1 VSLFGVFGISGSG
14 MDTYQTWL
22 NAIAG
27 NVANANDTGPTSQPA
42 YQQRS
47 LIVSEDG
54 TGQVGDGVKVTGVAL
69 GSAQGEL
76 SYDPQNPL
84 ADANGMVRTP
94 TVDLPGQMVQMV
106 MAERGYQANVS
117 VITQARQAYESAL
130 GLGT

>member
-106 MAERGYQANVS
+106 MAERDYQANVS

>member
-1 VSLFGVFGISGSG
+1 MSLFGVFGISGSG

-76 SYDPQNPL
+76 SYDPKNPL

>member
-1 VSLFGVFGISGSG
+1 MSLFGVFGISGSG

-54 TGQVGDGVKVTGVAL
+54 TGKVGDGVKVTGVAL

-76 SYDPQNPL
+76 AYDPQNPL